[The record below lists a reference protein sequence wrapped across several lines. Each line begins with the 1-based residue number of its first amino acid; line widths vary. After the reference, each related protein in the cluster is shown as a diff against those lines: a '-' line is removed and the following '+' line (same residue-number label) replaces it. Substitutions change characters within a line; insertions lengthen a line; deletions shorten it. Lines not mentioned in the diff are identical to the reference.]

1 MYFKIEG
8 ELDVAKMLSTHDG
21 IDLEKFCEQLLSNN
35 NQIVK
40 TYTSSQVEQWEG
52 YYREMHPC
60 QILNEDVV
68 QSEVTDEDI
77 KQIFNRFF
85 KPMAVDACPL
95 TIIDPYIFATGT
107 NISLFVDILSA
118 NVQSK
123 KVRFVTNS
131 RNSDTSVKENIYT
144 QLTNMGF
151 TVDIVDRTDIHDRYW
166 YTRIKG
172 FYCGTSFNGISRKTT
187 MINLFPDQDLSDII
201 SKFGILT

>member
-35 NQIVK
+35 NQIVQ
-40 TYTSSQVEQWEG
+40 TYTSSQVEQWEK
-52 YYREMHPC
+52 YYAEMHPR
-60 QILNEDVV
+60 QILNEDII
-68 QSEVTDEDI
+68 QSEVTDDEI
-77 KQIFNRFF
+77 KQIFKRFF
-85 KPMAVDACPL
+85 KPMSVDACSL

-107 NISLFVDILSA
+107 NVSLFVDILSA

-123 KVRFVTNS
+123 QVRFVTNS

-151 TVDIVDRTDIHDRYW
+151 TVDIVDSTDIHDRYW

-172 FYCGTSFNGISRKTT
+172 FSCGTSFNGISRKTT

-201 SKFGILT
+201 SKFGI